1 MSRRTAR
8 TGALLLAGLLLALFG
23 IAGVATAQENE
34 RLKVDFRETTPGK
47 GKIGITVAMSG
58 DAWDPSLQLTQDDFS
73 ATIDGNQVDIT
84 GAAPLGAQPGSQG
97 QLAVILAVDTSGSM
111 RKNNNIAKA
120 RSAAARFA
128 AGMPPGTR
136 LGVLSFGTQTK
147 LEQELTTDRA
157 RVQAVIQNLEAEVDG
172 GTALYDAVVQGSGL
186 LAGEK
191 GQTNLVVLS
200 DGRHEGTA
208 TTLQQAIKAAKGKA
222 RVTAVAL
229 DAGFPQDKAALA
241 GAGRRNRRTDAV
253 GLRGEP
259 GARIPGG
266 RGRAGLPVRRRAGPA
281 AGTRQAGKSETRG
294 ASQQRGR
301 CLPDRQL
308 RAPRGGEPDDHPG
321 DPGRAALGPG
331 AVAAGEP
338 AGAVRDRPRRVHRR
352 ADRRPAA
359 VRSGRAASSPTG
371 RCASGSRRTR

>member
-58 DAWDPSLQLTQDDFS
+58 DAWDPSLQLTQDAFS
-73 ATIDGNQVDIT
+73 ATINGNPVDIT

-147 LEQELTTDRA
+147 LEQDLTTDRA
-157 RVQAVIQNLEAEVDG
+157 RVQEVIQNLQAEVDG
-172 GTALYDAVVQGSGL
+172 GTALYDAVVEGSGL

-200 DGRHEGTA
+200 DGRHEGTG

-229 DAGFPQDKAALA
+229 EAGFPQDKAALQELA
-241 GAGRRNRRTDAV
+241 AATGGTDAV
-253 GLRGEP
+253 GLR
-259 GARIPGG
+259 
-266 RGRAGLPVRRRAGPA
+266 RRAWSWSSRASRTSWPPS
-281 AGTRQAGKSETRG
+281 TSSRWPCLRG
-294 ASQQRGR
+294 ST
-301 CLPDRQL
+301 
-308 RAPRGGEPDDHPG
+308 
-321 DPGRAALGPG
+321 
-331 AVAAGEP
+331 
-338 AGAVRDRPRRVHRR
+338 
-352 ADRRPAA
+352 
-359 VRSGRAASSPTG
+359 SGWT
-371 RCASGSRRTR
+371 